1 MNGAAFAD
9 TIKVGVVGPFSGPFA
24 IQGKNFKAGID
35 AYMALNGSK
44 VGDDDIEI
52 VYRDMPQA
60 DPAQAKALAQEL
72 VVKEGV
78 QYLAGFYFTPDAMAV
93 TPLLE
98 QANVPLVIMNAATS
112 AIVTKSPLVVRTSFT
127 LWQTSVPMA
136 KVANERG
143 VKKVI
148 TVVSDYGPGVDAETA
163 FTTTFEADGG
173 EIVESIRMPLS
184 TNDFS
189 PIMQR
194 VKDSGAEAV
203 FAFLP
208 SGPTTLGF
216 VKSYNEN
223 GAEGGRHPVPGARR
237 PDPGIRPAGARRLAR
252 SASSPPSTMRSR
264 TIRPRTRSSSRPHAR
279 RSAIRPNSRFPSVG
293 AYDGMHV
300 IYKMIE
306 ATGGKQD
313 AQKAVDA
320 VKGLAWES
328 PRGPVSIDAE
338 SRHIT
343 QNIYL
348 REVAKA
354 EDGTYY
360 NKEIATFEKHDRSW
374 SRGSEIGAFLP
385 HRPGADASGTD
396 LTRRAARSC
405 RPSSASRST
414 RWPTAW
420 CCSSSRSACR

>member
-1 MNGAAFAD
+1 MKRTIIAALAALTIGGAAQAD
-9 TIKVGVVGPFSGPFA
+9 TIKIGVIGPFSGPFA
-24 IQGKNFKAGID
+24 LQGKNFKAGID

-44 VGDDDIEI
+44 VGDDDIEVI
-52 VYRDMPQA
+52 YRDVPQP
-60 DPAQAKALAQEL
+60 DPAQSKALAQEL

-127 LWQTSVPMA
+127 LWQTSTPIA
-136 KVANERG
+136 KVAKDAG
-143 VKKVI
+143 VSKVI
-148 TVVSDYGPGVDAETA
+148 SVVSDYGPGVDAENA
-163 FTTTFEADGG
+163 FKTGFEAAGG
-173 EIVESIRMPLS
+173 QIVEAIRMPLA

-194 VKDSGAEAV
+194 IKDSGAEGV

-216 VKSYNEN
+216 VKAFNEN
-223 GAEGGRHPVPGARR
+223 GLKDAGIKFFAPGDLTQESDLPALGDAALGIQTTFHYAVSHDSPENKTFVEAAGKAIGNPAE
-237 PDPGIRPAGARRLAR
+237 L
-252 SASSPPSTMRSR
+252 S
-264 TIRPRTRSSSRPHAR
+264 
-279 RSAIRPNSRFPSVG
+279 FPSVG

-300 IYKMIE
+300 VYKMIE
-306 ATGGKQD
+306 ATGGEQD

-320 VKGLAWES
+320 VKGLAWTS
-328 PRGPVSIDAE
+328 PRGPVSIDPE

-348 REVAKA
+348 REVTKA
-354 EDGTYY
+354 EDGSYY
-360 NKEIATFEKHDRSW
+360 NKEITTFEKQGD
-374 SRGSEIGAFLP
+374 
-385 HRPGADASGTD
+385 PG
-396 LTRRAARSC
+396 LAALK
-405 RPSSASRST
+405 
-414 RWPTAW
+414 
-420 CCSSSRSACR
+420 

>member
-1 MNGAAFAD
+1 MKRMLLAAVAAMALAGTAQAD
-9 TIKVGVVGPFSGPFA
+9 TIKIGVVGPFSGPFA

-35 AYMALNGSK
+35 AWMALNGAK
-44 VGDDDIEI
+44 VGDDGIEI
-52 VYRDMPQA
+52 LYRDIPTP
-60 DPAQAKALAQEL
+60 DPAQAKAQAQDL
-72 VVKEGV
+72 VVREGV

-98 QANVPLVIMNAATS
+98 QGNVPMVVMNAATS

-136 KVANERG
+136 KVAVERG
-143 VKKVI
+143 IKKVI

-163 FTTTFEADGG
+163 FVTTFKADGG
-173 EIVESIRMPLS
+173 EIVESVRMPLS
-184 TNDFS
+184 TTDFS

-194 VKDSGAEAV
+194 IKDSGAEAV

-216 VKSYNEN
+216 LKSYNDNGMKAAGIQFLAPGDLTQESDLPALGDAALGVTTTFHYSVAHDSPEN
-223 GAEGGRHPVPGARR
+223 KAFVEAARKAIGNPAE
-237 PDPGIRPAGARRLAR
+237 L
-252 SASSPPSTMRSR
+252 S
-264 TIRPRTRSSSRPHAR
+264 
-279 RSAIRPNSRFPSVG
+279 FPSVS
-293 AYDGMHV
+293 AYDGMRV

-306 ATGGKQD
+306 ATDGEQD
-313 AQKAVDA
+313 AAKAVEA
-320 VKGLAWES
+320 VKGMAWES
-328 PRGPVSIDAE
+328 PRGPVAIDAE

-360 NKEIATFEKHDRSW
+360 NKEIQTFANMTDP
-374 SRGSEIGAFLP
+374 GLGA
-385 HRPGADASGTD
+385 GK
-396 LTRRAARSC
+396 
-405 RPSSASRST
+405 
-414 RWPTAW
+414 
-420 CCSSSRSACR
+420 

>member
-1 MNGAAFAD
+1 MRRIILAALAALATSVAAQAD

-24 IQGKNFKAGID
+24 LQGKNFKAGID
-35 AYMALNGSK
+35 AYMAVNGAK

-52 VYRDMPQA
+52 IYRDVPQA
-60 DPAQAKALAQEL
+60 DPAQSKALAQEL

-127 LWQTSVPMA
+127 LWQTSTPIA
-136 KVANERG
+136 KVAKDAG
-143 VKKVI
+143 VSKI
-148 TVVSDYGPGVDAETA
+148 ISVVSDYGPGVDAEKA
-163 FTTTFEADGG
+163 FKAGFEAAGG
-173 EIVESIRMPLS
+173 EIVEAIRMPLS

-194 VKDSGAEAV
+194 IKDSGAEGV

-208 SGPTTLGF
+208 SDPTTLGF
-216 VKSYNEN
+216 VKAFNEN
-223 GAEGGRHPVPGARR
+223 GLKDGGIKFFAPGDLTQESDLPALGDAALGLQTTFHYAVSHDSPENKAFVEAAGKAIGNPAELSF
-237 PDPGIRPAGARRLAR
+237 PA
-252 SASSPPSTMRSR
+252 
-264 TIRPRTRSSSRPHAR
+264 
-279 RSAIRPNSRFPSVG
+279 VG

-306 ATGGKQD
+306 ATGGEQD

-320 VKGLAWES
+320 VKGLSWTS
-328 PRGPVSIDAE
+328 PRGPVSIDPE

-354 EDGTYY
+354 DDGTYY
-360 NKEIATFEKHDRSW
+360 NKEIQTFEKQGD
-374 SRGSEIGAFLP
+374 
-385 HRPGADASGTD
+385 PG
-396 LTRRAARSC
+396 LAAVK
-405 RPSSASRST
+405 
-414 RWPTAW
+414 
-420 CCSSSRSACR
+420 

>member
-1 MNGAAFAD
+1 MKRTILAALAALALSGAAYAD
-9 TIKVGVVGPFSGPFA
+9 TIKIGVVGPFSGPFA
-24 IQGKNFKAGID
+24 LQGKNFKAGID

-52 VYRDMPQA
+52 IYRDVPQA
-60 DPAQAKALAQEL
+60 DPAQSKALAQEL

-127 LWQTSVPMA
+127 TWQTSTPIA
-136 KVANERG
+136 KVAKDAG
-143 VKKVI
+143 VSKVI
-148 TVVSDYGPGVDAETA
+148 SVVSDYGPGVDAENA
-163 FTTTFEADGG
+163 FKAGFEAAGG
-173 EIVESIRMPLS
+173 QVVEAIRMPLA

-194 VKDSGAEAV
+194 IKDSGAEGV

-216 VKSYNEN
+216 VKAYNEN
-223 GAEGGRHPVPGARR
+223 GLKSGGIKFFAPGDLTQESDLPALGEAALGIQTTFHYAVSHDSPENKTFVEAAAKAIGNPAE
-237 PDPGIRPAGARRLAR
+237 L
-252 SASSPPSTMRSR
+252 S
-264 TIRPRTRSSSRPHAR
+264 
-279 RSAIRPNSRFPSVG
+279 FPSVG

-306 ATGGKQD
+306 ATGGEQD

-320 VKGLAWES
+320 VKGLSWTS
-328 PRGPVSIDAE
+328 PRGPVSIDPE

-348 REVAKA
+348 REVTKA
-354 EDGTYY
+354 DDGTYY
-360 NKEIATFEKHDRSW
+360 NKEVQTFEKQGD
-374 SRGSEIGAFLP
+374 
-385 HRPGADASGTD
+385 PG
-396 LTRRAARSC
+396 LAALK
-405 RPSSASRST
+405 
-414 RWPTAW
+414 
-420 CCSSSRSACR
+420 

>member
-1 MNGAAFAD
+1 MRRMLLAAVAAIALGGTALAD
-9 TIKVGVVGPFSGPFA
+9 TIKVGVIGPFSGPFA

-35 AYMALNGSK
+35 AWTALNGAK
-44 VGDDDIEI
+44 VGNDDVEI
-52 VYRDMPQA
+52 VYRDLPA
-60 DPAQAKALAQEL
+60 ANPAQAKSLAQDL
-72 VVKEGV
+72 VVKEHV

-98 QANVPLVIMNAATS
+98 QANVPMVIMNAATS

-136 KVANERG
+136 KVAAQRG
-143 VKKVI
+143 IKKVI
-148 TVVSDYGPGVDAETA
+148 TAVSDYGPGVDAETA
-163 FTTTFEADGG
+163 FATTFKADGG
-173 EIVESIRMPLS
+173 QIVESIRIPLS
-184 TNDFS
+184 TTDFS

-216 VKSYNEN
+216 LKSYNEN
-223 GAEGGRHPVPGARR
+223 GLKQAGIQFLAPGDLTQESDLPALGDTALGVTTTFHYSIAHDSGENKKFVAAARTAIGNPAE
-237 PDPGIRPAGARRLAR
+237 L
-252 SASSPPSTMRSR
+252 S
-264 TIRPRTRSSSRPHAR
+264 
-279 RSAIRPNSRFPSVG
+279 FPSVS
-293 AYDGMHV
+293 AYDGMRV

-313 AQKAVDA
+313 AKKAVDA
-320 VKGLAWES
+320 VKGMAWES
-328 PRGPVSIDAE
+328 PRGPVSIDPE

-360 NKEIATFEKHDRSW
+360 NKEIQTFPNMTD
-374 SRGSEIGAFLP
+374 
-385 HRPGADASGTD
+385 PG
-396 LTRRAARSC
+396 LAA
-405 RPSSASRST
+405 AK
-414 RWPTAW
+414 
-420 CCSSSRSACR
+420 

>member
-1 MNGAAFAD
+1 MRRIILAALAALATSVAAQAD

-24 IQGKNFKAGID
+24 LQGKNFKAGID
-35 AYMALNGSK
+35 AYMAVNGAK
-44 VGDDDIEI
+44 VGEDDIEI
-52 VYRDMPQA
+52 IYRDVPQA
-60 DPAQAKALAQEL
+60 DPAQSKALAQEL

-127 LWQTSVPMA
+127 LWQTSTPIA
-136 KVANERG
+136 KVAKDAG
-143 VKKVI
+143 VSKI
-148 TVVSDYGPGVDAETA
+148 ISVVSDYGPGVDAENA
-163 FTTTFEADGG
+163 FKAGFEAAGG
-173 EIVESIRMPLS
+173 EIVEAIRMPLS

-194 VKDSGAEAV
+194 IKDSGAEGV

-216 VKSYNEN
+216 VKAFNEN
-223 GAEGGRHPVPGARR
+223 GLKDGGIKFFAPGDLTQESDLPALGDAALGLQTTFHYAVSHDSPENKAFVEAAGKAIGNPAELSF
-237 PDPGIRPAGARRLAR
+237 PA
-252 SASSPPSTMRSR
+252 
-264 TIRPRTRSSSRPHAR
+264 
-279 RSAIRPNSRFPSVG
+279 VG

-306 ATGGKQD
+306 ATGGEQD

-320 VKGLAWES
+320 VKGLSWTS
-328 PRGPVSIDAE
+328 PRGPVSIDPE

-354 EDGTYY
+354 DDGTYY
-360 NKEIATFEKHDRSW
+360 NKEMQTFEKQGD
-374 SRGSEIGAFLP
+374 
-385 HRPGADASGTD
+385 PG
-396 LTRRAARSC
+396 LAAVK
-405 RPSSASRST
+405 
-414 RWPTAW
+414 
-420 CCSSSRSACR
+420 

>member
-1 MNGAAFAD
+1 MKTILLAAAAAIALCGTAFAD
-9 TIKVGVVGPFSGPFA
+9 TVKVGVVGPFSGPFA

-35 AYMALNGSK
+35 AYMALNGAK
-44 VGDDDIEI
+44 IGDDDIQI
-52 VYRDMPQA
+52 VYRDLPTP
-60 DPAQAKALAQEL
+60 DPAKSKALSQEL

-78 QYLAGFYFTPDAMAV
+78 QYLAGYYFTPDAMAA

-98 QANVPLVIMNAATS
+98 QANVPMVIMNAATS

-136 KVANERG
+136 KEAKERG

-148 TVVSDYGPGVDAETA
+148 TVVSDYGPGVDAEKA
-163 FTTTFEADGG
+163 FTTTFKGDGG
-173 EIVESIRMPLS
+173 EIVDSIRMPLS

-194 VKDSGAEAV
+194 VKDSGADAV

-216 VKSYNEN
+216 LKSYNEN
-223 GAEGGRHPVPGARR
+223 GLKQAGIQFLAPGDLTQESDLPALGDAALGILTTFHYSVAHDSPENKKFVEAARKAIGNPAELTF
-237 PDPGIRPAGARRLAR
+237 PA
-252 SASSPPSTMRSR
+252 
-264 TIRPRTRSSSRPHAR
+264 
-279 RSAIRPNSRFPSVG
+279 VG

-306 ATGGKQD
+306 ATGGEQD

-320 VKGLAWES
+320 VKGMAWES

-360 NKEIATFEKHDRSW
+360 NKEIKTFANMKD
-374 SRGSEIGAFLP
+374 
-385 HRPGADASGTD
+385 PG
-396 LTRRAARSC
+396 LAAK
-405 RPSSASRST
+405 
-414 RWPTAW
+414 
-420 CCSSSRSACR
+420 